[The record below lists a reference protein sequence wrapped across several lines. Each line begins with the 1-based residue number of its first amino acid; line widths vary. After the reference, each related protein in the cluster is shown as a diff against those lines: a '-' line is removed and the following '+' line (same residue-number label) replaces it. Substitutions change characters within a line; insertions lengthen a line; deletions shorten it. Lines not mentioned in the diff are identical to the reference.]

1 MRHKFYSTMWHSLAA
16 FILKRRFTLLALL
29 LAITVYMGIEASKV
43 TLSYDFTSAIPTNNP
58 KYQEYK
64 SFLNKFGEDG
74 NVMVVGV
81 QTDAFFNPS
90 FF

>member
-16 FILKRRFTLLALL
+16 FILKQRFTLLALL

-58 KYQEYK
+58 NT
-64 SFLNKFGEDG
+64 SPIISLHF
-74 NVMVVGV
+74 
-81 QTDAFFNPS
+81 
-90 FF
+90 